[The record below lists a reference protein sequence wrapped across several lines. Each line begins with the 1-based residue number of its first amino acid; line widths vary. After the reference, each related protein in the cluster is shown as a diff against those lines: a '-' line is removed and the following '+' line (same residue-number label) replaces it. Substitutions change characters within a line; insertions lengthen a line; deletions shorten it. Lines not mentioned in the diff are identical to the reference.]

1 MGGEDNTLGGDSMKL
16 IALSIEGFRGIKR
29 ASIKLGNH
37 TVIVGPNGSG
47 KSTIIDAMS
56 LVLGRTRLVRS
67 LTEHDFYGSCPSRTS
82 RIRII
87 ATLGGFSSN
96 DPDRHDAWFRV
107 GRAVP
112 KWWNRETG
120 RISPEPKEDPHELC
134 AQIAFSARFD
144 CEELSVEQIRYF
156 HDDDAITDVFQ
167 EDVVQQVPYR
177 LLDDVGYYVLP
188 ARRTW
193 EASLSFASELFRKA
207 VATVGGVPAQAI
219 LEERDRLRQP
229 QSPLEY
235 DIGLSPLIERIN
247 KQLSQLLPE
256 SPQFCLRLTSTD
268 SDSLLQA
275 LVPHY
280 QTEDDIPL
288 PIVRH
293 GTGLLSLQTFIL
305 LLELG
310 RERKRQGKSFML
322 AMEEPELHVPPGL
335 QRRLVSQTVSI
346 ADQTVCTS
354 HSPRV
359 AAFYPATSVQLLEKR
374 GTQLAATPLLA
385 QPLDAEASNAI
396 RKLFHEERARVVEA
410 LMYYYVVIPEGRSE
424 HEWFRLLADVIETGE
439 RALKLTPSAAPPFGA
454 VVGVVPTHDSAVIET
469 FGVLRRTRSGLVP
482 LVDGDKEG
490 DKKIKQLRD
499 ENPAPEVILQ
509 WPENWTMEDA
519 IGWIL
524 RADEKAVLG
533 EINRRV
539 DRGFGDIDE
548 FIAGFKIRKGPGR
561 LKTDYLAYQEVGQV
575 IGSYDGCLERAEQ
588 LLEAI
593 TLACIS
599 PHSEYRLIRRDST
612 KSSPSCLVLRFS
624 P

>member
-1 MGGEDNTLGGDSMKL
+1 M
-16 IALSIEGFRGIKR
+16 
-29 ASIKLGNH
+29 
-37 TVIVGPNGSG
+37 
-47 KSTIIDAMS
+47 
-56 LVLGRTRLVRS
+56 
-67 LTEHDFYGSCPSRTS
+67 
-82 RIRII
+82 
-87 ATLGGFSSN
+87 
-96 DPDRHDAWFRV
+96 
-107 GRAVP
+107 
-112 KWWNRETG
+112 
-120 RISPEPKEDPHELC
+120 
-134 AQIAFSARFD
+134 
-144 CEELSVEQIRYF
+144 
-156 HDDDAITDVFQ
+156 
-167 EDVVQQVPYR
+167 
-177 LLDDVGYYVLP
+177 GYYVLP

-219 LEERDRLRQP
+219 LEERDRLRRP

-561 LKTDYLAYQEVGQV
+561 LKTDYLANQEVVQV
-575 IGSYDGCLERAEQ
+575 IGSYHDC
-588 LLEAI
+588 
-593 TLACIS
+593 
-599 PHSEYRLIRRDST
+599 
-612 KSSPSCLVLRFS
+612 
-624 P
+624 